1 MMLITLVVI
10 IMMLTMMSMTM
21 MIMTNITDYDDDVDD
36 NHKADYDEEGNDE
49 LFAITFELKKSYHS
63 LVHIPYHLSM

>member
-1 MMLITLVVI
+1 
-10 IMMLTMMSMTM
+10 MMLTMMSMTM

-36 NHKADYDEEGNDE
+36 NHEADYDEVGNDE
-49 LFAITFELKKSYHS
+49 LYILFDITFELKKSYHS